1 MSGLIKGTF
10 NTWSARPG
18 LNPGAYPRG
27 DQIEA
32 IMDEISGRSII
43 AWGNRS
49 GNSTGFTTEIGVLR
63 LDNIAVEINRMYL
76 IWCPPIHIFSTV
88 ANDDVSGVLRYTLDG
103 TAATT
108 ASTALHSD
116 PAKVSG
122 ASVDRG
128 GSVAPFGVLVPSA
141 DAVMSVLLSGVRTN
155 GTGTCNLLATMNL
168 LVEACGTAPADT
180 GVDL

>member
-1 MSGLIKGTF
+1 MSGF
-10 NTWSARPG
+10 STWSARPD

-27 DQIEA
+27 NELEA
-32 IMDEISGRSII
+32 ITDEISTRSVI
-43 AWGNRS
+43 AWGNRPS
-49 GNSTGFTTEIGVLR
+49 NSTGFTTEIGILR
-63 LDNIAVEINRMYL
+63 LDNIAIQSGRMYL
-76 IWCPPIHIFSTV
+76 IWCPPIHVFSTV
-88 ANDDVSGVLRYTLDG
+88 ASDDVSGVLRYTVDG

-128 GSVAPFGVLVPSA
+128 GSVAPVGVLVPSA
-141 DAVMSVLLSGVRTN
+141 DGVLSVLLSGVRTN

-168 LVEACGTAPADT
+168 LVEACGTAPTDT